1 VPYEK
6 RVKVMPQTEE
16 FELYNLS
23 DDPMELDNLAGR
35 LQYATTEAALKLAL
49 KGEAKTKRLT
59 PTAPAPRTLP
69 PIPRSAG
76 HPYPANGREFTAG
89 RRAERGH
96 ADARPLLRHHARNNL
111 SEDQHTRIM
120 LFAMNV
126 ELLPDENLSV
136 IKVQAETAQ
145 GGTLELPVEY
155 VDKVSRFF
163 WLTQLNVR
171 LPEELENAGDVWVSI
186 KLRGVPSNKAL
197 ISIEASQEPGPRVA
211 RTSQPWALGR
221 NLGWGSKTIARAP
234 LGFKDK
240 GVFV

>member
-1 VPYEK
+1 
-6 RVKVMPQTEE
+6 
-16 FELYNLS
+16 
-23 DDPMELDNLAGR
+23 
-35 LQYATTEAALKLAL
+35 
-49 KGEAKTKRLT
+49 
-59 PTAPAPRTLP
+59 
-69 PIPRSAG
+69 
-76 HPYPANGREFTAG
+76 
-89 RRAERGH
+89 
-96 ADARPLLRHHARNNL
+96 
-111 SEDQHTRIM
+111 M

-197 ISIEASQEPGPRVA
+197 ISIEARKSLDPG
-211 RTSQPWALGR
+211 
-221 NLGWGSKTIARAP
+221 
-234 LGFKDK
+234 
-240 GVFV
+240 